1 MNMINVMSYGYE
13 KCLDRF
19 AILLVESSSETGH
32 FRHLSDYVFGVRNFE
47 NTKAMRVIFFFQ
59 TVKIPARV
67 QESSRKIEKKS
78 FLSEIIASE
87 LVRLN
92 CLY

>member
-32 FRHLSDYVFGVRNFE
+32 FRDLSDYVFGVSNSE
-47 NTKAMRVIFFFQ
+47 NRKAMRVIFFFQ
-59 TVKIPARV
+59 TFKASARL
-67 QESSRKIEKKS
+67 QKSSIKKRKR
-78 FLSEIIASE
+78 FLF
-87 LVRLN
+87 LR
-92 CLY
+92 

>member
-32 FRHLSDYVFGVRNFE
+32 FRHLSDYVFGVRNSE
-47 NTKAMRVIFFFQ
+47 NRKAMRVIFFFQ
-59 TVKIPARV
+59 TFKISARV
-67 QESSRKIEKKS
+67 QESSRKIEKKF